1 MTFDSWASPDG
12 CERRCCA
19 QPCRSQRKHPGTPR
33 TQDGTVA
40 AGWVNN
46 LDLGRNWQFSK
57 AFEDKIAALT
67 PEQVNAAFRKYIDPA
82 AMTFVVAGDG
92 KKGAK

>member
-1 MTFDSWASPDG
+1 MTFDAWASPDG

-33 TQDGTVA
+33 AQGATEA
-40 AGWVNN
+40 AVCINT
-46 LDLGRNWQFSK
+46 LDLDRNWQFSK

-67 PEQVNAAFRKYIDPA
+67 PEQVNAAFRKTIDPT
-82 AMTFVVAGDG
+82 AMTFVVAGDA